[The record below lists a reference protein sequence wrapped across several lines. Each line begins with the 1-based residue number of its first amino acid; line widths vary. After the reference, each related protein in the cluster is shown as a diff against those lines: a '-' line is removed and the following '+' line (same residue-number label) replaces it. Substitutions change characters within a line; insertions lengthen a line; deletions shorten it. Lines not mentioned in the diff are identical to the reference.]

1 MLVCNFWFKIKNLH
15 SLCFFF
21 TEQSQHCRYLEWIF
35 TIQSMFKIWQ
45 NKFTHMTA
53 NYDEILVYVSCHV
66 ELEELSHTV
75 CATSLVI
82 DFQEI
87 QNVKNT
93 FLTEFEL
100 LNMYLLLYI
109 PQMPDAKWCTFP
121 ALLNEYGVALPQTLF
136 SPIQK
141 YIVFPDKENTTGD
154 ALLIHPLPAGTNGQF
169 QPGLD
174 ISLKLSQQFSLRDLS
189 ALVQALE
196 HFQRPLIAQMDM
208 LIFFKLNRSVMF
220 DKYLRLQ
227 IRHVSEEEA
236 AEESANEPQF
246 SMSMTA
252 FRFSVPAPSLLQPE
266 KQTHDGLFVEVLLK
280 SLENTQKLL
289 HKIMNGEAAYSDIIA
304 EGELDLEKLNIE
316 KEFATLR
323 NYSITL
329 QRSQADFEGLVG
341 VQSLLELFQYTKHV
355 QNIHGVCEQYQLDG
369 CLRDPQL
376 KELQALVDKLE
387 RLTPNEASAMMK
399 RLKELLCI
407 NEHMSSHCLDIFG
420 TVADSAE
427 FYQFVRDKQFHG
439 DKGQDIFRQQYQLI
453 TAQLQHEEYNEV
465 VLNHLL
471 AAFKIIT
478 RFMDSKQSFKTLMMK
493 VYQLGIGANH
503 LEIVNRN
510 ITLIRRWFS
519 MAEVISSCV
528 IIVLNAYIR
537 AGCTYANRN
546 MFGTRSNPA
555 HACKE
560 YIMH

>member
-1 MLVCNFWFKIKNLH
+1 
-15 SLCFFF
+15 
-21 TEQSQHCRYLEWIF
+21 
-35 TIQSMFKIWQ
+35 MFKVWQ
-45 NKFTHMTA
+45 DKFKHMTA
-53 NYDEILVYVSCHV
+53 NYDEILVYAACHI
-66 ELEELSHTV
+66 ELEKLSHTV

-100 LNMYLLLYI
+100 LNVYLLRYI
-109 PQMPDAKWCTFP
+109 PQHPDAKWCTFP

-141 YIVFPDKENTTGD
+141 YIVFPDKENATGD
-154 ALLIHPLPAGTNGQF
+154 ELLIHPLPAGTNGQF

-189 ALVQALE
+189 ALVQALD

-208 LIFFKLNRSVMF
+208 LIFFKLNHSVMF

-227 IRHVSEEEA
+227 IRQVSEEEA

-246 SMSMTA
+246 SMAMSA
-252 FRFSVPAPSLLQPE
+252 FRFSVPVPSLLQPK
-266 KQTHDGLFVEVLLK
+266 KQSRDGLTVKVLLK
-280 SLENTQKLL
+280 SLEKTQQLL

-316 KEFATLR
+316 KEFTTLR

-329 QRSQADFEGLVG
+329 HRSQANFEGLVG
-341 VQSLLELFQYTKHV
+341 VRSLLELFQYTKHV
-355 QNIHGVCEQYQLDG
+355 QNIHGVCEQYQLEG
-369 CLRDPQL
+369 CLHDPEL

-387 RLTPNEASAMMK
+387 SEEDRSRLTPNEASEKMK
-399 RLKELLCI
+399 RVKELLCI
-407 NEHMSSHCLDIFG
+407 NEHTSSHCLDIFS

-439 DKGQDIFRQQYQLI
+439 EKGAAVFRQQYQLI
-453 TAQLQHEEYNEV
+453 TAQLQHEEYDES

-471 AAFKIIT
+471 AAFKVIT
-478 RFMDSKQSFKTLMMK
+478 PFMNSKQTFSELMTNVTSLDTTIGLK
-493 VYQLGIGANH
+493 QL
-503 LEIVNRN
+503 ETVNGN
-510 ITLIRRWFS
+510 ITLIRLWFS
-519 MAEVISSCV
+519 RAEVRTISQ
-528 IIVLNAYIR
+528 
-537 AGCTYANRN
+537 
-546 MFGTRSNPA
+546 
-555 HACKE
+555 
-560 YIMH
+560 